1 MECSDD
7 DNTMNL
13 QCPMELLNNN
23 KKNNKKKKITTHSR
37 RHKINFTQLLLAS
50 VSLTFLVT
58 VGVAVDVVLLSGKPQ
73 QAHESSVVIV
83 EKHNNMNR
91 TFEPNVNPPNGSLCS
106 YFRQWTLSDNI
117 KLTVCNYLGSV
128 GVDIR
133 AFVSGKATIKG
144 IWLTITEW
152 QELSKLFKLIQ
163 RSLNKAKYET
173 MAAAGTP

>member
-1 MECSDD
+1 
-7 DNTMNL
+7 
-13 QCPMELLNNN
+13 
-23 KKNNKKKKITTHSR
+23 
-37 RHKINFTQLLLAS
+37 
-50 VSLTFLVT
+50 
-58 VGVAVDVVLLSGKPQ
+58 
-73 QAHESSVVIV
+73 
-83 EKHNNMNR
+83 MNR

-117 KLTVCNYLGSV
+117 ELTVCNYLGSV
-128 GVDIR
+128 RVDIR

-173 MAAAGTP
+173 MAAARTP